1 MLPNLG
7 DCPKVHEE
15 GAKVI
20 VRDVIV
26 ESIRA
31 FLAPVLLTGRW
42 PNEHPAR
49 RMVFK
54 IWSSKYFLQ
63 TCSLQ
68 VHGLERFFWFLQCFH
83 WQHLHPPQP
92 FSSQPAKMCKK
103 CFQILVQ
110 NINLYLLSINPM
122 GSRVEAIFKGGH
134 RGECGKPEE
143 KYQSPLKKGSKVA
156 THPKPRLLP
165 SGKRLTRT
173 SSIGHLKKRKID
185 SLAQK
190 PWIFKSTLLRG
201 RLGGFDQWSHSW
213 ALQWRVFCLQLGLSG
228 VELDGPFWCS
238 STYTLTPYFWYFSL
252 YTELVPASILTCSTK
267 YVRYQV
273 GI

>member
-1 MLPNLG
+1 MLPDLS

-49 RMVFK
+49 RMVVK

-68 VHGLERFFWFLQCFH
+68 VHGLERFSWFLQCFH
-83 WQHLHPPQP
+83 WQHLRPPQP
-92 FSSQPAKMCKK
+92 FSSQPTKMCKK

-110 NINLYLLSINPM
+110 NIILYLLSINPM

-143 KYQSPLKKGSKVA
+143 KYQSPLKKISKVA

-173 SSIGHLKKRKID
+173 SSIGHLKK
-185 SLAQK
+185 
-190 PWIFKSTLLRG
+190 PN
-201 RLGGFDQWSHSW
+201 
-213 ALQWRVFCLQLGLSG
+213 
-228 VELDGPFWCS
+228 
-238 STYTLTPYFWYFSL
+238 
-252 YTELVPASILTCSTK
+252 
-267 YVRYQV
+267 
-273 GI
+273 